1 MAKKTVRVADD
12 QKEFVDTIKKIAD
25 RFPTW
30 EVWRDFITM
39 FATSISNV
47 IDKVHAEKR
56 EAEYMKIIK
65 KYNRAEQEL
74 FQHLAYLV
82 VMALE
87 KNKNRDFLGELY
99 MALNLGSHWHGQFF
113 TPYHICEL
121 MAKVTGGN
129 PLEEIKEKGPIK
141 VGDPTC
147 GAGAL
152 LVAYANMAE
161 AATLDSGYNWQNHI
175 LFAAQDIDMVVGLM
189 CYIQLSLIGCAGYV
203 KIGNTLTEPMSEG
216 EALTNLSKEESCYW
230 YTPMYFSDVWCYRR
244 LFYSLDAIIKPRK
257 KPDKDEDK
265 QEEVEAQVVN
275 ATETEEEV
283 SEIELIEGSN
293 GQLSFFNECL
303 AFLLKL

>member
-1 MAKKTVRVADD
+1 MAKKTVRVSDD
-12 QKEFVDTIKKIAD
+12 QKEFVDTIKKIAY

-39 FATSISNV
+39 FAISISNV

-56 EAEYMKIIK
+56 ENEYMKTFN
-65 KYNRAEQEL
+65 KYNKAEQEL

-87 KNKNRDFLGELY
+87 ENKDRDFLGELY

-113 TPYHICEL
+113 TPYCVCKL
-121 MAKVTGGN
+121 MAEMQGGS
-129 PLEEIKEKGPIK
+129 PLEEIKEKGIIK

-189 CYIQLSLIGCAGYV
+189 CYIQLSLIGCAGYI

-216 EALTNLSKEESCYW
+216 EALANLSKEESDYW
-230 YTPMYFSDVWCYRR
+230 YTPMYFSDIWCYRR
-244 LFYSLDAIIKPRK
+244 LFYSLDAIISQNKQPN
-257 KPDKDEDK
+257 KDEDK
-265 QEEVEAQVVN
+265 QEAVEAQEVSI
-275 ATETEEEV
+275 TETEEKV

-293 GQLSFFNECL
+293 GQLSFF
-303 AFLLKL
+303 